1 MGFFSHDT
9 KLAALK
15 QLENINQEMRAI
27 SALIHLNYNMID
39 GRNRNKVKEHYN
51 NIIRYGSKYDKIKSN
66 LSMYDRLELETM
78 RMPLWNGKDCDV
90 ISWEFHFKITLEQ
103 LYNDIN
109 Y

>member
-1 MGFFSHDT
+1 MQELYHELLH
-9 KLAALK
+9 LASTNYIVD
-15 QLENINQEMRAI
+15 LENKR
-27 SALIHLNYNMID
+27 IHGYSGFVLDLND
-39 GRNRNKVKEHYN
+39 FN
-51 NIIRYGSKYDKIKSN
+51 NSKYDKIKSN

>member
-1 MGFFSHDT
+1 
-9 KLAALK
+9 
-15 QLENINQEMRAI
+15 
-27 SALIHLNYNMID
+27 
-39 GRNRNKVKEHYN
+39 
-51 NIIRYGSKYDKIKSN
+51 
-66 LSMYDRLELETM
+66 MYDRLELETM